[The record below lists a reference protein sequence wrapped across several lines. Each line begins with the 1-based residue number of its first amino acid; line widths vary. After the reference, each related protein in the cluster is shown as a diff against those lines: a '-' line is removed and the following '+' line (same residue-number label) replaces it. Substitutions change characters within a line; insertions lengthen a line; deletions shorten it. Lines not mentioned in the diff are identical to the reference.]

1 MPVRTLVPKRRRGRP
16 PKELA
21 GYSETR
27 EAMVQAGLKAL
38 TEKGFSATG
47 LDEVLRSVNVPKGSF
62 YHYFGSKE
70 AFGAEL
76 IDYYAAYFAA
86 KLDKFFLNEAR
97 TPLERIRDFVR
108 DAETGMARY
117 DFARGC
123 LVGNLGQ
130 EMGALPESYREKLIN
145 VFVDWQARTAKCL
158 KEAQAVG
165 EISDDENPRKL
176 AAFFWIG
183 WEGAVLRA
191 KLERSPKPLRI
202 FADGFIAAIT
212 T

>member
-1 MPVRTLVPKRRRGRP
+1 MPTTTPIPKRRRGRP

-27 EAMVQAGLKAL
+27 EAMIQAGLAAL
-38 TEKGFSATG
+38 TKKGFSATG

-76 IDYYAAYFAA
+76 IDQYAAYFAA
-86 KLDKFFLNEAR
+86 KLDKFFLNEGR
-97 TPLERIRDFVR
+97 TPLQRLRDLVS
-108 DAETGMARY
+108 DAEAGMARF

-123 LVGNLGQ
+123 LIGNLGQ
-130 EMGALPESYREKLIN
+130 ELGALPESYRGKLID
-145 VFVDWQARTAKCL
+145 VFADWQARTAKCL

-165 EISDDENPRKL
+165 EISVDQNPRKL

-183 WEGAVLRA
+183 WEGAALRA